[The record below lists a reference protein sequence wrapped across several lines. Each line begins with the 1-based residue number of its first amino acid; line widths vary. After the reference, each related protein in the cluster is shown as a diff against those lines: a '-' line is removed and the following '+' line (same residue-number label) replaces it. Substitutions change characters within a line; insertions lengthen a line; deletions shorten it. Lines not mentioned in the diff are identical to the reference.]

1 MKNKNSKKFM
11 KKEQKKKQRKRQKA
25 LSKRADVLA
34 EKKEK
39 QKQFAIEDS
48 RRRMREMMQPS
59 TYKNS
64 DTIVRQVSLA
74 EQVFGSQ
81 DGEESAEE
89 EVEQENDQ
97 DLERVD
103 D

>member
-1 MKNKNSKKFM
+1 M

-81 DGEESAEE
+81 DGEPQDSEETQVDQEE
-89 EVEQENDQ
+89 ENNNG
-97 DLERVD
+97 
-103 D
+103 

>member
-1 MKNKNSKKFM
+1 M

-81 DGEESAEE
+81 DGEPQDSEEAQVDQEE
-89 EVEQENDQ
+89 ENNNG
-97 DLERVD
+97 
-103 D
+103 

>member
-1 MKNKNSKKFM
+1 M

-48 RRRMREMMQPS
+48 RRRMREVMQPS

-81 DGEESAEE
+81 DGEPQDSEEVQVDQEE
-89 EVEQENDQ
+89 ENNNG
-97 DLERVD
+97 
-103 D
+103 

>member
-1 MKNKNSKKFM
+1 M

-39 QKQFAIEDS
+39 QKQFTIEDS

-59 TYKNS
+59 TYKKSN
-64 DTIVRQVSLA
+64 TIMRQASLA

-81 DGEESAEE
+81 DGEPQEDQEDQEE
-89 EVEQENDQ
+89 EGNNG
-97 DLERVD
+97 
-103 D
+103 